1 MGRGERGGGGGG
13 GVRGREGGRE
23 GGREEGGRYREMRKD
38 GRVGEQ
44 TAINKKNTKRMAVLM
59 KHMHVI

>member
-13 GVRGREGGRE
+13 GGRGRE